1 MPGSDLN
8 FGQKLLPNQPEYS
21 NQFQGAD
28 LAAALFERICVS
40 SGIKDA
46 RDELSIELPEN
57 FKVEEQASN
66 PVSLRFLQI
75 LFRLAGVKRVLEI
88 GSFIGI
94 SAIYFAKALP
104 PDGEV
109 VTIEKFDYFAGIAR
123 RNFARN
129 GFEKKIK
136 LLEGDAFALMGSLR
150 GQTFDVVFIDG
161 NKERYKD
168 YFIAAESLVAPRG
181 IVLVDDCFFHGDALN
196 DHPTSE
202 KGRGVRAFLDYA
214 ATRSDWLR
222 VALPLANGIM
232 VMIRDEPAA
241 RAG

>member
-1 MPGSDLN
+1 MAASDLK
-8 FGQKLLPNQPEYS
+8 FHHKLLPNQHAYS
-21 NQFQGAD
+21 DHFQGTD
-28 LAAALFERICVS
+28 VTAALFERICAS
-40 SGIKDA
+40 SGIQDA
-46 RDELSIELPEN
+46 RDELSIELPDN
-57 FKVEEQASN
+57 FAIEDQASN

-75 LFRLAGVKRVLEI
+75 LFRLARVKRVLEI

-136 LLEGDAFALMGSLR
+136 LLEGDAFEVIDSLR

-168 YFIAAESLVAPRG
+168 YFIAAESLVALHG

-196 DHPTSE
+196 DRPTTE

-214 ATRSDWLR
+214 ATRNDWLR

-232 VMIRDEPAA
+232 IMMRDHAKASAA
-241 RAG
+241 

>member
-1 MPGSDLN
+1 MPGSDLK
-8 FGQKLLPNQPEYS
+8 FHQKLLPNQPEYS
-21 NQFQGAD
+21 NHFKGAD
-28 LAAALFERICVS
+28 VAAALFERICAS

-46 RDELSIELPEN
+46 RDELALELPAN
-57 FKVEEQASN
+57 FSVEDQASN

-104 PDGEV
+104 ADGEV

-123 RNFARN
+123 RNFART

-136 LLEGDAFALMGSLR
+136 LIEGDAFEVIDSLR
-150 GQTFDVVFIDG
+150 GQKFDVVFIDG

-168 YFIAAESLVAPRG
+168 YFIAAEGLVAPRG

-196 DHPTSE
+196 DKPTTE

-214 ATRSDWLR
+214 ATRNDWLR

-232 VMIRDEPAA
+232 VMIRDEAPTTA
-241 RAG
+241 